1 MSNLYEILEV
11 SEKASKE
18 VIDKSYHVLVKKYHP
33 DLQQAE
39 EKKNAEEKMKKINE
53 AYEIL
58 GNEGK
63 RKEYDISLAEK
74 RRQEKVLEE
83 QKRNQQIQYEQEKQN
98 INEHTNE
105 INQQSNYENARKVQ
119 KEINRAYANAY
130 NNYLR
135 SLGYKVK
142 EPWTFKRF
150 LELLKVLAILT
161 IIILIIWFFP
171 PTHKLLIEFYENNFI
186 IKTIVN
192 VISNIFQ
199 GIWNGIRNFVIELF

>member
-18 VIDKSYHVLVKKYHP
+18 VIDKAYHVLVKKYHP

-63 RKEYDISLAEK
+63 RKEYYISLAEK

>member
-18 VIDKSYHVLVKKYHP
+18 VIDKAYHVLVKKYHP
-33 DLQQAE
+33 DLQQDE

>member
-18 VIDKSYHVLVKKYHP
+18 VIDKAYHVLVKKYHP

-105 INQQSNYENARKVQ
+105 INQQSNYENAREVQ
-119 KEINRAYANAY
+119 KEVNRTYANAY
-130 NNYLR
+130 NNYFR
-135 SLGYKVK
+135 NWVYKIK

-150 LELLKVLAILT
+150 LELVKAIAVFA
-161 IIILIIWFFP
+161 IIILFIWIFP
-171 PTHKLLIEFYENNFI
+171 PTHKMLMELYENNFI
-186 IKTIVN
+186 VKGIIN
-192 VISNIFQ
+192 MISNIFQ